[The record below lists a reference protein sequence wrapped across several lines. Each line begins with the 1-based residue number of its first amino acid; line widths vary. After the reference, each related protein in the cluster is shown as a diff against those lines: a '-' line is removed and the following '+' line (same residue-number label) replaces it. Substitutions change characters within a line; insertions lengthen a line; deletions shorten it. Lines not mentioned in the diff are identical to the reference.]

1 MEDQPKPG
9 CSRDVPA
16 AKKIKGDDN
25 NSVEDKEAFDMAIC
39 STASCHNQEEDEE
52 EDKEAREEKCLI
64 VRAPDERRQRLYF
77 KIYDWFDDWK
87 GLLHQEEHF
96 PHEGVSIFSFFFH
109 CLFFVFIYFFY
120 LFAVRTY
127 SWGRADTSGSSAMAV
142 KGDAAR

>member
-1 MEDQPKPG
+1 MEDQPRPG

-16 AKKIKGDDN
+16 AKKFKAEDN
-25 NSVEDKEAFDMAIC
+25 NSVEDKEASDMAIC
-39 STASCHNQEEDEE
+39 STASCHNQEKE
-52 EDKEAREEKCLI
+52 EDKEEREEGCLI

-77 KIYDWFDDWK
+77 EIYDWFDDRE

-96 PHEGVSIFSFFFH
+96 PDEGVSIFSFFFLY
-109 CLFFVFIYFFY
+109 LFFVFIWFH

-127 SWGRADTSGSSAMAV
+127 GRGRADTSGSSAMAV